1 MNKLRLK
8 MVPSSPQESIKR
20 VLAAEYVRMST
31 EHQKYSLD
39 NQSEYI
45 REYSLRNNIT
55 IIHTYNDAGK
65 SGLNISGRPGLKA
78 LLDDVI
84 NKKITISAI
93 LVYDVSRFGR
103 FQDADEAGHYSHLLR
118 KNGVKIIYCAE
129 PFSEEH
135 PEMFMLGLSFSRHG
149 AASYSRNLSEKVFL
163 GQVNLIKRGYH
174 QGGVAGYGLRR
185 LLIDEHHVPKGIL
198 EFGQRKSIQTDRIIL
213 SPGPLEEINI
223 VNKIFDMFNL
233 EGKPEI
239 VIATELNRTNV
250 FAENGNK
257 WTRGKIHQILTNEKY
272 IGNSIYNK
280 TSFKLKQRH
289 VNNPEDEWVRFNG
302 AYEPIISIDK
312 FNLAQEIIA
321 SRMVIFTDDEL
332 LEKLSI
338 LLIKRGRLSG
348 IIIDE
353 EELLPSSSTYRS
365 RFGSLLRVYSLI
377 GYNPRQDYTY
387 LETNKVLK
395 GFHSSV
401 IETIIENIYK
411 SNGWV
416 SDSPTE
422 GILNIND
429 EFTLSVNLARC
440 QRLSGNSLRWKI
452 RFNHLSV
459 PDISIAIR
467 MDSLNKSPIDYY
479 IFPSIDE
486 VYNHLSLKEKNTFG
500 LELYNFNT
508 LNPFYHLVRRT
519 TFIEKIKR

>member
-1 MNKLRLK
+1 
-8 MVPSSPQESIKR
+8 MVLSPPQGSIKSIY
-20 VLAAEYVRMST
+20 AAEYVRMST

-45 REYSLRNNIT
+45 REYSLKNNIT
-55 IIHTYNDAGK
+55 IIHTYHDAGK

-84 NKKITISAI
+84 NRKIKISAI

-149 AASYSRNLSEKVFL
+149 AASYSRNLSEKVFR
-163 GQVNLIKRGYH
+163 GQVNLIQKGYH
-174 QGGVAGYGLRR
+174 QGGMPGYGLRR
-185 LLIDEHHVPKGIL
+185 LLIDEHHVPKGVL
-198 EFGQRKSIQTDRIIL
+198 KFGQRKSIQTDRIIL
-213 SPGPLEEINI
+213 SPGPLEEISI

-239 VIATELNRTNV
+239 VIASELNRSLV
-250 FAENGNK
+250 LAENGSD
-257 WTRGKIHQILTNEKY
+257 WTRAKVNQILTNEKY
-272 IGNSIYNK
+272 IGNSVYNK
-280 TSFKLKQRH
+280 TSFKLKQQYIK
-289 VNNPEDEWVRFNG
+289 NPEDEWVRFNG
-302 AYEPIISIDK
+302 AYKPIVSVDK

-321 SRMVIFTDDEL
+321 SRMAVFTDDEL
-332 LEKLSI
+332 LEKLSVI
-338 LLIKRGRLSG
+338 LIKRGRLSG
-348 IIIDE
+348 VIIDE
-353 EELLPSSSTYRS
+353 EALLPSSSTYRS

-387 LETNKVLK
+387 LETNKILK
-395 GFHSSV
+395 GVHSSV
-401 IETIIENIYK
+401 INTIVENIYK
-411 SNGWV
+411 SDGWV
-416 SDSPTE
+416 TDSPTE

-429 EFTLSVNLARC
+429 EFTLSVKLARC
-440 QRLSGNSLRWKI
+440 QRLSGNGLRWKI
-452 RFNHLSV
+452 RFNHLLV

-467 MDSLNKSPIDYY
+467 MDSLNKFPIDYY

-486 VYNHLSLKEKNTFG
+486 VYHHLSLKEKNTFQ
-500 LELYNFNT
+500 LELYKFNT

-519 TFIEKIKR
+519 TLIEKIK